1 MQKLKVIFSND
12 YSFNLFLLHRLILQK
27 HTYTHTGLMPFICG
41 ICPKK
46 YATKHKLKEHMMRHE
61 GIKNHICPFCGLRKT
76 TPHELK
82 VHINY
87 HTREKMY
94 PCKVC
99 SAVFSSI
106 GKFILNL
113 KLN

>member
-1 MQKLKVIFSND
+1 
-12 YSFNLFLLHRLILQK
+12 
-27 HTYTHTGLMPFICG
+27 MPFICT

-99 SAVFSSI
+99 LAVFSSI
-106 GKFILNL
+106 GMLILY
-113 KLN
+113 LNNIQRINKNICICFYRQYVEACKNRPLWY